1 LEFVRLIGC
10 YATRRE
16 MISFEG
22 FEKIASGGREARGM
36 GTEMEERAGEMHFIG
51 EHSAIRL
58 MVALEMKPEI
68 GGDFWTI

>member
-22 FEKIASGGREARGM
+22 FKKVGSGGREARGM
-36 GTEMEERAGEMHFIG
+36 GTEMGERAGERHFIG

-58 MVALEMKPEI
+58 IVALEMKPQT